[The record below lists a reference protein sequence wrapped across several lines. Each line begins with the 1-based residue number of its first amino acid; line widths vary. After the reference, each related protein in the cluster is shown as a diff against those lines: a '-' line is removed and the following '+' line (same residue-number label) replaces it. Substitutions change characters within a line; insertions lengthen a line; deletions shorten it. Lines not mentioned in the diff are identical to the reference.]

1 MFQKLCQNPSCP
13 LRNTTKFLLLPAQRS
28 SPNHLV
34 WCYGLELRTR
44 ECSTWFP
51 NHPHLMLCI
60 LMSKLQFKL
69 CQNLRSLRA
78 PIIFS
83 SWFYGSHCSK
93 TNYPP
98 IEQPLSSS
106 ECFIAVTCLRINVVP
121 NHPQLPMLPQDQ
133 LHHFPARII
142 GPEHTCPLRSPNSF
156 MLLLYRIQRGFPQPP
171 SYCCPMWD

>member
-1 MFQKLCQNPSCP
+1 
-13 LRNTTKFLLLPAQRS
+13 
-28 SPNHLV
+28 
-34 WCYGLELRTR
+34 
-44 ECSTWFP
+44 
-51 NHPHLMLCI
+51 MLCI

-83 SWFYGSHCSK
+83 SCFYGSHCSK

-142 GPEHTCPLRSPNSF
+142 GPEHTCPLRSPIISCSCF
-156 MLLLYRIQRGFPQPP
+156 IGFNAVFLNHPHTAAQ
-171 SYCCPMWD
+171 CEINL